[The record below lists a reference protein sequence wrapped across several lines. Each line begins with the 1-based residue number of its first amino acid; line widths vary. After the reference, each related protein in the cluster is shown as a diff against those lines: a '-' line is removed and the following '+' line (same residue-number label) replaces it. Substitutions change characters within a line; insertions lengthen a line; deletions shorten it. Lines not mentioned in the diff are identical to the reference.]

1 MTGEPLVQPFPM
13 PDSDLIRDAYWNLY
27 LSEEGTEQQKEHL
40 GDASLLPR
48 PWDIA
53 TCTTPDLRRD
63 VWEWYENVV
72 AWFTHDN
79 VWDPAAGF
87 IPPCWPLH
95 PHLVHEIGTLADQR
109 RRVALAITSN
119 AMEEWHRYS
128 APSFLDRLQE
138 RIKQHCDDQHQAWPA
153 RARFNRY
160 GGEPIAAS
168 RRQAQA
174 SDVATAL
181 TLQGHSDLHSRP
193 RLGIVD
199 ELGQALDPATGE
211 LL

>member
-1 MTGEPLVQPFPM
+1 MKTEPLIQPFPM

-27 LSEEGTEQQKEHL
+27 LSEEGTEQQKEYL

-53 TCTTPDLRRD
+53 TCTRPDLRCD
-63 VWEWYENVV
+63 IWQWYEDVV
-72 AWFTHDN
+72 TWFNHEY

-109 RRVALAITSN
+109 RRVALAINSN

-128 APSFLDRLQE
+128 VPNFFDRLRE
-138 RIKQHCDDQHQAWPA
+138 RVKQHCDDNHQAWPA
-153 RARFNRY
+153 RTRYARHVSE
-160 GGEPIAAS
+160 GESATRSRAAAADAAGVTSATSTPLVPILYLVDGETGS
-168 RRQAQA
+168 R
-174 SDVATAL
+174 
-181 TLQGHSDLHSRP
+181 
-193 RLGIVD
+193 I
-199 ELGQALDPATGE
+199 DPGTGE